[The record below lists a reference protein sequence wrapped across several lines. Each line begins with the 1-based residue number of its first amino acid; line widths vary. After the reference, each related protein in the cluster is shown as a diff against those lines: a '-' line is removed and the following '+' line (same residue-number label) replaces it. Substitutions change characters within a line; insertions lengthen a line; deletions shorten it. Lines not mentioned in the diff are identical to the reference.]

1 MKKAPVLQ
9 AISNIFSRLIFL
21 VAENVSLRDGPLVKL
36 MGRGGG
42 RVKYKKK
49 YSRKGKINEENSY
62 TPISPKNIHATA

>member
-42 RVKYKKK
+42 TGEVQKKIFTQ
-49 YSRKGKINEENSY
+49 GKN
-62 TPISPKNIHATA
+62 K